1 MRFAICLSSASLL
14 AIFPFAGC
22 NQAKP
27 AAQPQTQQRV
37 IPVQAVVQKP
47 LQATTDLPAE
57 LTPYEDVALYPKES
71 GFLQWI
77 GVDRGS
83 RVKRG
88 ELLARLVAPELD
100 AQKAQAQSQ
109 FQAAQA
115 SLQAAKAK
123 LDSDKGTDA
132 HLRAAAETPGVVAGN
147 DLLVSAQTV
156 KADEANFSASERNVQ
171 AAQQALNSYTQIAQ
185 YLEVRAPFDGI
196 VTERNVHPGALVG
209 PSVNSAQA
217 VPMLRLQMLDH
228 LRLVIPV
235 PQANVA
241 DVPNGTTVSFMVPA
255 YPLQTFSGIVARN
268 SRAID
273 QATRTMPVELD
284 VKNSDGKLTPG
295 TYAQV
300 HWPVHRSQPS
310 FFVPRTAVATNQE
323 RTFVIRVAR
332 DKTEWVDVK
341 TGIYQGDLVEVFG
354 SLHAGDLIAVRG
366 TDEIQPAMNARAQL
380 VAPQHE

>member
-1 MRFAICLSSASLL
+1 VI
-14 AIFPFAGC
+14 AGC

-27 AAQPQTQQRV
+27 ASAPPQAQERA

-47 LQATTDLPAE
+47 VQATTDLPAE
-57 LTPYEDVALYPKES
+57 LTPYEDVAIFPKQS

-83 RVKRG
+83 RVTQG

-109 FQAAQA
+109 YQSAQAA
-115 SLQAAKAK
+115 LLVAKAK
-123 LDSDKGTDA
+123 LESDKGTDA
-132 HLRAAAETPGVVAGN
+132 HLHSAAETPGVVAGN

-156 KADEANFSASERNVQ
+156 KGDEANVSAAERNVD

-185 YLEVRAPFDGI
+185 YLEVRAPFNGI

-209 PSVNSAQA
+209 PSVDSSSA
-217 VPMLRLQMLDH
+217 VPILRIQTLDR

-235 PQANVA
+235 PQAVVV
-241 DVPNGTTVSFMVPA
+241 DVPNGTTVTFSVPA
-255 YPLQTFSGIVARN
+255 YPSQSFSGVVARN

-284 VKNSDGKLTPG
+284 VKNSDGRLTPG
-295 TYAQV
+295 TYTQV

-310 FFVPRTAVATNQE
+310 FFVPRTAIASNQE
-323 RTFVIRVAR
+323 RTFVIRVAQ
-332 DKTEWVDVK
+332 DKAEWVDVK
-341 TGIYQGDLVEVFG
+341 TGIYQGDAVEVFG
-354 SLHAGDLIAVRG
+354 NLQAGDFIAVRG
-366 TDEIQPAMNARAQL
+366 TDELQPGTSVKGEM
-380 VAPQHE
+380 VALQH